1 MKKINVVAIDGPSA
15 SGKGALSR
23 SIAHRFGFDI
33 LDSGL
38 LYRLYAFLS
47 HLKIGIDDIS
57 EVITKDISFVV
68 EGDSVH
74 VIYEGNK
81 ITNQL
86 RSEDIA
92 KIASEYSAKK
102 EVREL
107 LFDIQRDFYNENGLV
122 ADGRDMGTVVFKDA
136 KIKIFLT
143 ASPEIRAKRRYLELQ
158 NRGQEVNM
166 PALIADIEKRDLK
179 DSSRELSPLF
189 PAEDA
194 HIIDSSEMSLEEVF
208 SFTENLIINEE
219 FI

>member
-47 HLKIGIDDIS
+47 HLKVGIDDIS
-57 EVITKDISFVV
+57 EVITKNISFVV
-68 EGDSVH
+68 EDDSVH

-92 KIASEYSAKK
+92 KIASEHSAKK

-208 SFTENLIINEE
+208 SFTENLIVNEE
-219 FI
+219 FL

>member
-57 EVITKDISFVV
+57 EVIAKDISFVV
-68 EGDSVH
+68 EDDSVH

-81 ITNQL
+81 ITNKL
-86 RSEDIA
+86 RSEGIA
-92 KIASEYSAKK
+92 KIASEHSAKK

-107 LFDIQRDFYNENGLV
+107 LFDIQRDFYNGNGLV

-179 DSSRELSPLF
+179 DSSRELSPLL

-208 SFTENLIINEE
+208 SLTENLIKKELI
-219 FI
+219 